1 MRSDLISKPRPLR
14 PRQQPSA
21 HGRRPGGG
29 VAQAVEPLLVHFF
42 GGPPPVRFEF
52 WDGTFLGPAEG
63 STVAVRSPDAVQRLL
78 WAPSEIGLA
87 RAFVMGDLTF
97 EGDIF
102 ALLAALHEASPARIH
117 VGSKLPWQ
125 AMQAARR
132 LGVIGG
138 PLRPP
143 RGGRT
148 PGATASRR
156 RDAQAVQH
164 HYDVSNDFYAMV
176 LGPAMTYS
184 CARFAPG
191 AETLEAAQESK
202 HDLICHKLGLPG
214 RPGQRILDVGC
225 GWGAFSL
232 HAAQHYGAR
241 VVGVTLSPAQARW
254 ARDRVAAAGLEHD
267 IDIRLQDYRDIRDG
281 PFDGIASVG
290 MFEHVGSGNSAE
302 YFDTMRRL
310 LHPEGRLLN
319 HAISSIGGS
328 RIGPRTFIGRY
339 VFPDGELIDV
349 GRVVLAMEEAGF
361 EVRDVESLREH
372 YARTLRAWVA
382 NLHAHWDTAVAEVG
396 IRRARVWQLYM
407 AASANGFEDG
417 GISIHQVLG
426 IVPGS
431 DGRSGMPATRHA
443 WS

>member
-1 MRSDLISKPRPLR
+1 MRSDLISR
-14 PRQQPSA
+14 PRLSRSPQAPTGD
-21 HGRRPGGG
+21 HTPGGG
-29 VAQAVEPLLVHFF
+29 VATAVAPLLAHFF

-52 WDGTFLGPAEG
+52 WDGTALGPAKG
-63 STVAVRSPDAVQRLL
+63 DTLQVRSPDAIRRLL
-78 WAPSEIGLA
+78 WSPGELGLA
-87 RAFVMGDLTF
+87 RAYVMGDIAF

-102 ALLAALHEASPARIH
+102 ELLAALHAASPARIT
-117 VGSKLPWQ
+117 VGSRLPWQ

-132 LGVIGG
+132 LGVIGR
-138 PLRPP
+138 PLPPPPEEARP
-143 RGGRT
+143 RGRLHS
-148 PGATASRR
+148 PG

-184 CARFAPG
+184 CARFGPG
-191 AETLEAAQESK
+191 VETLEDAQESK
-202 HDLICHKLGLPG
+202 HDLVCRKLGLAD

-225 GWGAFSL
+225 GWGSFAL
-232 HAAQHYGAR
+232 HAATRYGAR

-254 ARDRVAAAGLEHD
+254 ARDRVAAAGLGD
-267 IDIRLQDYRDIRDG
+267 QIDIRLQDYRDVSDG

-290 MFEHVGSGNSAE
+290 MFEHVGSAKSAE
-302 YFDTMRRL
+302 YFATMRRL
-310 LHPEGRLLN
+310 LGPEGRLLN
-319 HAISSIGGS
+319 HAISSEGGS

-349 GRVVLAMEEAGF
+349 GRTVLMMEQAGF

-372 YARTLRAWVA
+372 YAKTLRAWVA
-382 NLHAHWDTAVAEVG
+382 NLQQHWDTAVADVG
-396 IRRARVWQLYM
+396 VRRARVWQLYM

-426 IVPGS
+426 VVPGP
-431 DGRSGMPATRHA
+431 DGRSGMPPTRSD
-443 WS
+443 WG